1 MKIKRGDIYQIKL
14 YLEPEKISDH
24 NRRDIWIDWELFSEI
39 WNEICVCFR
48 FSDANSS
55 YMQGCY
61 RIAQKVSLL
70 DGFE

>member
-39 WNEICVCFR
+39 WNEICV
-48 FSDANSS
+48 
-55 YMQGCY
+55 
-61 RIAQKVSLL
+61 
-70 DGFE
+70 